1 MVTLKLSRER
11 MLFASNLQDFMIT
24 TLSIKD
30 KVTH

>member
-1 MVTLKLSRER
+1 MVTLKLSRKR

-24 TLSIKD
+24 TPAIKN